1 LFAFDA
7 TYREAEA
14 ANAERAFLRR
24 STKELRRLYNL
35 TFLVVLPL
43 LLASAYIFKAPSWV
57 SYALVL
63 FIVASFALPL
73 FFYFARPAEAKRLAR
88 RFPIRHVEIG
98 PQGVGVTAGGKRGVV
113 PWTQIRHVWTIGDSV
128 FLVLSAYIVV
138 TIPRHQLPEGAY
150 DYVLAA
156 SKSPPNKSLERT
168 REG

>member
-1 LFAFDA
+1 VFAFDV

-24 STKELRRLYNL
+24 STKELRLLYNF
-35 TFLVVLPL
+35 TFFVILPL
-43 LLASAYIFKAPSWV
+43 LLASAYFFKAPRWV
-57 SYALVL
+57 SYTLIGL
-63 FIVASFALPL
+63 LVASIALPV

-88 RFPIRHVEIG
+88 RFPMRHVELG
-98 PQGVGVTAGGKRGVV
+98 PEGVGVTAGGGRGVV

-128 FLVLSAYIVV
+128 FLVLSAYIVL
-138 TIPRHQLPEGAY
+138 TIPLHQLPEGAY
-150 DYVLAA
+150 DYMLAA